1 MDKAAMDTQPSSLLP
16 LIAFQHHVGSLFIPP
31 EEVDFVC
38 ELGVGDLAIVEHGRW
53 RRGASSTLPVV
64 VKGYKP
70 FVVGSPQD
78 FRELLLEASKLHR
91 LRHP

>member
-1 MDKAAMDTQPSSLLP
+1 MSNLP
-16 LIAFQHHVGSLFIPP
+16 LLAFQHHVGQLFIDPG
-31 EEVDFVC
+31 EIEFVC
-38 ELGVGDLAIVEHGRW
+38 SLGDGELALVEKGRW
-53 RRGASSTLPVV
+53 HTQNGLLPVV

-91 LRHP
+91 LRHK

>member
-1 MDKAAMDTQPSSLLP
+1 MEGQQSSLLP

-31 EEVDFVC
+31 EEIDFVC
-38 ELGVGDLAIVEHGRW
+38 ELGVGDLAVVEHGRW

-78 FRELLLEASKLHR
+78 FRELLLEASKLQK